1 MFFLSID
8 LKLFKSITY
17 IRETIAGSKIQ
28 NTIYKKNKSFLK
40 AKIIMKRVLILM
52 GLCVALINTSCQSA
66 KEEKEVASKLLVT
79 NPIIMDTTIIRD
91 YVCQIHAI
99 QHIEIRALE
108 KGYLQ
113 KIYVD
118 EGQTVK
124 QGQMMFQIMPMMYQ
138 AEMQKAQ
145 AEADFAKTEYLN
157 AKLLA
162 DSNVISK
169 NQLALVKAKY
179 DKAKA
184 ELSFSQVRLG
194 FTEIKAPFNGIMDRF
209 QVRLGSLVDEGDLLT
224 TLSDNSKLWVYFNV
238 PEAEYLNFKT
248 VSNSDNMKNV
258 RLLMAN
264 NEVYEHP
271 GVVETIEADF
281 NNETGTIAF
290 RATFPNPKALLRHGE
305 TGSIQMVVPLKKALI
320 IPQKATYE
328 VLEKKYVFIVGKDNV
343 VHSREV
349 VIRSEMPDL
358 YIIKSGLKPEERIL
372 LEGIRKV
379 RDGDKITY
387 KYQEPKSV
395 ISHLQVY
402 TE

>member
-1 MFFLSID
+1 
-8 LKLFKSITY
+8 
-17 IRETIAGSKIQ
+17 
-28 NTIYKKNKSFLK
+28 
-40 AKIIMKRVLILM
+40 MKRVLILM
-52 GLCVALINTSCQSA
+52 GLCVALISTSCQSA
-66 KEEKEVASKLLVT
+66 KEEKEVSSKLLVT

-91 YVCQIHAI
+91 YVCQIRAI

-138 AEMQKAQ
+138 AEMQKAE

-179 DKAKA
+179 NKAKA
-184 ELSFSQVRLG
+184 ELSLSQVRLG